1 MVKVT
6 IVVQDELLDRLRQHV
21 EEKYGMK
28 RALSTFIQEAI
39 KEKLEKEG
47 RSERSK
53 RNSGR

>member
-53 RNSGR
+53 RNRGR

>member
-1 MVKVT
+1 LVKVT

-53 RNSGR
+53 RNRGR